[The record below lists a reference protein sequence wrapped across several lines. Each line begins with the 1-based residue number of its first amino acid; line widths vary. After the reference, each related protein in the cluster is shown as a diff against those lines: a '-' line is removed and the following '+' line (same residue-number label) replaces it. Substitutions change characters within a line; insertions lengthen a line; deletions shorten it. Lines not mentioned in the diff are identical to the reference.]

1 MTRPLIAWIGLA
13 AAILVAGCS
22 GEAAQE
28 PEIVKTA
35 QIETVET
42 ASKGLTREFVGR
54 VEARIAI
61 DVTMRVGGRLQEF
74 PVEEGD
80 RVSKG
85 DLIARLEVQDY
96 NRAVR
101 EAQVRVEQTRTD
113 LVRARELF
121 EQNATPKAQLD
132 SAQTAY
138 DLAVVALDQARQNLE
153 YARFTA
159 PFDGLVT
166 RKYVDN
172 YTQVDA
178 GTPIAR
184 LQDTGELRVAI
195 QVPED
200 LIATVSADSVA
211 MYATFPFAPD
221 RQFPLEYR
229 ELIAEPDQASLTYK
243 VMMALPEGV
252 PASIL
257 PGMTADVVAN
267 VAMKGPVSGAV
278 RVPVAALDD
287 TPEGDFVVWTYDA
300 ASGAVA
306 PRPVKP
312 SRLDNGGVL
321 VTEGLQAGEQIV
333 TAGVAGLQEG
343 MRVRPLGDELD

>member
-1 MTRPLIAWIGLA
+1 MTRPVIAWLALASTALIAA
-13 AAILVAGCS
+13 CS

-35 QIETVET
+35 RIETVET
-42 ASKGLTREFVGR
+42 ASKGVTREFVGR

-61 DVTMRVGGRLQEF
+61 DVTMQVGGRLQEF
-74 PVEEGD
+74 PVEEGH
-80 RVSKG
+80 RVEQG

-96 NRAVR
+96 NRAIR

-113 LVRARELF
+113 LTRARELY
-121 EQNATPKAQLD
+121 EQNAAPKAQLD

-138 DLAVVALDQARQNLE
+138 DLAVVALDQMRQNLN

-172 YTQVDA
+172 HAQIEP

-184 LQDTGELRVAI
+184 LQDTSELRVAI

-200 LIATVSADSVA
+200 LIATVSADSVE
-211 MYATFPFAPD
+211 MYASFAFAPD
-221 RQFPLEYR
+221 RRFPLEYR
-229 ELIAEPDQASLTYK
+229 ELIAEPDQASQTYK
-243 VMMALPEGV
+243 VMMALPEDV

-257 PGMTADVVAN
+257 PGMTANVVAN
-267 VAMKGPVSGAV
+267 VMSRTAGSDAV
-278 RVPVAALDD
+278 RVPVGALDD
-287 TPEGDFVVWTYDA
+287 APDGGFVVWTYDE
-300 ASGAVA
+300 SNGAVA
-306 PRPVKP
+306 PRAVTA
-312 SRLDNGGVL
+312 SRLENGAIA
-321 VTEGLQAGEQIV
+321 VTEGLQAGERIV